1 VVGAVDIIRA
11 ELNLVLLVVRVVVDM
26 DNPHQQVAQELL
38 DKVFLVGL
46 AYHLQPLKVVVVV
59 EQGNLEQM
67 YLPFQMLQVDAEKSF
82 QRLLEIHHILMVDRH
97 IQNKPHFRRVG
108 ILVVEEL
115 VDLLLLR

>member
-59 EQGNLEQM
+59 D
-67 YLPFQMLQVDAEKSF
+67 QVDAEKSF